1 MVHQMLIIYFIL
13 FYLRENS
20 HVSALSSIFKIQDTL
35 ELSYVL
41 LTDKFDQ
48 AGFIEDNQRI
58 QLLLA
63 TR

>member
-1 MVHQMLIIYFIL
+1 MLIIYFIL

-48 AGFIEDNQRI
+48 AGFIEYNQRV
-58 QLLLA
+58 
-63 TR
+63 